1 MRIHRLLLSCGVIGV
16 IGTLALTLASQ
27 QLSRS
32 QSELLQTQ
40 ALLGQT
46 SRDVAELVVLTHEY
60 VLHASPRVDYQ
71 WQKQQQNIIDRLHD
85 LGDQLEAPPLQA
97 QQHLSAMIHL
107 FADLRDLPQSSG
119 NGLQQRRR
127 ELMQQQLLANA
138 RELSQ
143 AIDQW
148 NQLVNANH
156 ARTQQRLALLS
167 VAVPLTLL
175 VLLGICYWL
184 IWRRLLRP
192 LAHLTQVVASA
203 NSGELHTRSQLDGD
217 DELGELSR
225 AFDALALDMVAQLKN
240 EVALRQAVEAT
251 IRASE
256 QRFRDLLNTMDGIV
270 WEADARTFQ
279 ITFISEQAER
289 LLGYACREWLQPGFW
304 MAHRHPEDR
313 EWAADYCASHTA
325 RKEAHDFE
333 YRFICQDGR
342 MVWLHDVVTVVCEND
357 QPRWLRG
364 IMVDISRQ
372 KSAEAE
378 IIAAQQHLQATLT
391 ALPDLLFEVDDK
403 GTIYSLH
410 VPNRSLMA
418 VQPEQCIGKSFSDLL
433 PAATAQI
440 CLQAIDEARRSGTSK
455 GMEYSLEL
463 PHGTLWFEASV
474 ATLADDQS
482 EESRFIFIARDITA
496 SKRAS
501 EEIKNLA
508 FFDALT
514 QLPNRRL
521 LLDRLNQARMN
532 SARGEHY
539 CALLLSDLDNF
550 KSLNDTQGHDV
561 GDQLL
566 IEAANRFKSCLREG
580 DTVARLGGDEFV
592 VILNNLGNAE
602 QAARQA
608 ERLASKIGKTL
619 GQPYELKVEQPDGSL
634 GLHQHHCS
642 LSIGI
647 TLFHGHDLSADELLK
662 RADTA
667 MYQAKKSGRNALR
680 FFDLKM
686 QEAVSQLA
694 SLENDLRRAVL
705 EQQFELFYQV
715 QVDSND
721 QALGAEVLLRWRHP
735 ERGLVSP
742 ADFIP
747 LAEETGLILPL
758 GHWVLHTACAR
769 LAQWAEDIRL
779 AGLTLAVNV
788 SPRQFALPTFVEEVL
803 ALLEHTGAN
812 PARLKLELTESL
824 LLDNADEIIAK
835 MARLKAHGVG
845 FALDDFGTGY
855 SSLSYLK
862 RLPLDQLKIDQTFVR
877 DLLEDPNDAAIART
891 VITLGQ
897 SMGLAVIAEG
907 VETSAQRHFLAAAG
921 CAAYQGY
928 LFSRPLPVEEFEQLI
943 GGVWQQPTQAQG

>member
-1 MRIHRLLLSCGVIGV
+1 MRIHRLLLSCGLLGV
-16 IGTLALTLASQ
+16 VGTLALTLASQ

-32 QSELLQTQ
+32 QSDLLQSQ
-40 ALLGQT
+40 AQVSQT
-46 SRDVAELVVLTHEY
+46 TRDVAELVLLTYEY

-71 WQKQQQNIIDRLHD
+71 WHKQQEGITRRLHELGDRL
-85 LGDQLEAPPLQA
+85 GAQPTQA
-97 QQHLSAMIHL
+97 QQHLSAMGDL
-107 FADLRDLPQSSG
+107 FADLRDLQPSS
-119 NGLQQRRR
+119 NPLQKRRR
-127 ELMQQQLLANA
+127 DFMQQQLLANA

-143 AIDQW
+143 AIEQW
-148 NQLVNANH
+148 NQLINASH
-156 ARTQQRLALLS
+156 TRSQQQLALLS
-167 VAVPLTLL
+167 VVIPLTLL
-175 VLLGICYWL
+175 VLLGVCSWL

-203 NSGELHTRSQLDGD
+203 NAGELHTRSELDGD

-225 AFDALALDMVAQLKN
+225 AFDALALDMVAQLKS
-240 EVALRQAVEAT
+240 EVALRQSVEAA

-270 WEADARTFQ
+270 WEADASTFQ
-279 ITFISEQAER
+279 ITFISDQAER
-289 LLGYACREWLQPGFW
+289 LLGYPCRDWLQPGFW
-304 MAHRHPEDR
+304 IEHVHPDDR
-313 EWAADYCASHTA
+313 DWASDYCAQHTQ

-342 MVWLHDVVTVVCEND
+342 SVWLHDVVTVVCEND

-364 IMVDISRQ
+364 VMVDISRQ
-372 KSAEAE
+372 KQDEAE
-378 IIAAQQHLQATLT
+378 IIAAKQHLQATLT

-410 VPNRSLMA
+410 APNRGMLP
-418 VQPEQCIGKSFSDLL
+418 VEPEQCIGRTFGELL
-433 PAATAQI
+433 PAATAHI
-440 CLQAIDEARRSGTSK
+440 CLQAIDEARHFGTSQ
-455 GMEYSLEL
+455 GMEYSLDL
-463 PHGTLWFEASV
+463 PQGTLWFEASV
-474 ATLADDQS
+474 ATLADKQS
-482 EESRFIFIARDITA
+482 PEARFIFIARDITT

-532 SARGEHY
+532 SARSEHY

-608 ERLASKIGKTL
+608 ERLASKIGKAL
-619 GQPYELKVEQPDGSL
+619 GQPYELQVELADGSR
-634 GLHQHHCS
+634 GVHQHHCS

-647 TLFHGHDLSADELLK
+647 SLFHGHDLSADELLK

-686 QEAVSQLA
+686 QEAVSQQA
-694 SLENDLRRAVL
+694 RLENDLRRAVL
-705 EQQFELFYQV
+705 DEQFELYYQI
-715 QVDSND
+715 QVDAHD
-721 QALGAEVLLRWRHP
+721 QPLGAEVLLRWHHP
-735 ERGLVSP
+735 QHGVVSP

-758 GHWVLHTACAR
+758 GHWVLRNACMR
-769 LAQWAEDIRL
+769 LAAWADDLRM

-803 ALLEHTGAN
+803 SLLEYTGAN

-824 LLDNADEIIAK
+824 LLENTDEIIAK
-835 MARLKAHGVG
+835 MTQLKAHGVG

-907 VETSAQRHFLAAAG
+907 VECRAQRHFLADAG

-928 LFSRPLPVEEFEQLI
+928 LFGRPVPIDVFEQLI
-943 GGVWQQPTQAQG
+943 SEVQYPASLAQI

>member
-1 MRIHRLLLSCGVIGV
+1 M
-16 IGTLALTLASQ
+16 
-27 QLSRS
+27 
-32 QSELLQTQ
+32 
-40 ALLGQT
+40 
-46 SRDVAELVVLTHEY
+46 
-60 VLHASPRVDYQ
+60 
-71 WQKQQQNIIDRLHD
+71 
-85 LGDQLEAPPLQA
+85 
-97 QQHLSAMIHL
+97 
-107 FADLRDLPQSSG
+107 
-119 NGLQQRRR
+119 
-127 ELMQQQLLANA
+127 
-138 RELSQ
+138 
-143 AIDQW
+143 
-148 NQLVNANH
+148 
-156 ARTQQRLALLS
+156 LS
-167 VAVPLTLL
+167 VVIPLTLL
-175 VLLGICYWL
+175 GLLGICSWL

-192 LAHLTQVVASA
+192 LAHLTEVVASA
-203 NSGELHTRSQLDGD
+203 SAGELHTRSELDGD

-225 AFDALALDMVAQLKN
+225 AFDALALDMVVQLKN
-240 EVALRQAVEAT
+240 EVALRQSVEAA

-289 LLGYACREWLQPGFW
+289 LLGYACRDWLQPGFW
-304 MAHRHPEDR
+304 MAHVHPDDR
-313 EWAADYCASHTA
+313 DWATDYCARHTQ

-333 YRFICQDGR
+333 YRFLRQDGR
-342 MVWLHDVVTVVCEND
+342 IVWLHDVVTVVCEND

-372 KSAEAE
+372 KQTEAE

-391 ALPDLLFEVDDK
+391 ALPDLLFEVDGK

-410 VPNRSLMA
+410 APNHTLLA
-418 VQPEQCIGKSFSDLL
+418 VQPEQCIGKTFGELL
-433 PAATAQI
+433 PAATANI
-440 CLQAIDEARRSGTSK
+440 CLQAIDEARHTGLSQ
-455 GMEYSLEL
+455 GMEYALDL
-463 PHGTLWFEASV
+463 PQGMLWFEASV
-474 ATLADDQS
+474 APLADKQAG
-482 EESRFIFIARDITA
+482 EPRFIFIARDITA

-532 SARGEHY
+532 SARSEHY

-566 IEAANRFKSCLREG
+566 IEAASRFKACLREG

-608 ERLASKIGKTL
+608 ERLASKIGQVL
-619 GQPYELKVEQPDGSL
+619 SQPYELQVELADGSL
-634 GLHQHHCS
+634 GVHQHHCS

-647 TLFHGHDLSADELLK
+647 SLFHGHDLSADELLK

-694 SLENDLRRAVL
+694 RLENDLRRAVL
-705 EQQFELFYQV
+705 EEQFELFYQI
-715 QVDSND
+715 QVDAHD

-735 ERGLVSP
+735 QRGVVSP

-758 GHWVLHTACAR
+758 GHWVLRNACMR
-769 LAQWAEDIRL
+769 LAAWADDSRL
-779 AGLTLAVNV
+779 ADLTLAVNV

-803 ALLEHTGAN
+803 SLLAHTGAN

-824 LLDNADEIIAK
+824 LLENTDEIIAK
-835 MARLKAHGVG
+835 MTQLKAHGVG

-907 VETSAQRHFLAAAG
+907 VECSAQRHFSLKRVV
-921 CAAYQGY
+921 
-928 LFSRPLPVEEFEQLI
+928 RPIRATCSVDPCR
-943 GGVWQQPTQAQG
+943 

>member
-1 MRIHRLLLSCGVIGV
+1 MRIHRLLLSCGVLGV

-27 QLSRS
+27 QLTRS
-32 QSELLQTQ
+32 QSAMLQSQTQ
-40 ALLGQT
+40 VSQT
-46 SRDVAELVVLTHEY
+46 SRDVAELVLLTYEY
-60 VLHASPRVDYQ
+60 VLHATPRVDYQ
-71 WQKQQQNIIDRLHD
+71 WQKQQQELTRRLHE
-85 LGDQLEAPPLQA
+85 LGNQLETQPLQA
-97 QQHLSAMIHL
+97 QQHLSVMADL
-107 FADLRDLPQSSG
+107 FADLRDLPSSG
-119 NGLQQRRR
+119 SAAQQRQRD
-127 ELMQQQLLANA
+127 LMQHQLLVNA

-143 AIDQW
+143 TIEQW
-148 NQLVNANH
+148 NQLINTSH
-156 ARTQQRLALLS
+156 AKSQQQLAVLS
-167 VAVPLTLL
+167 VVIPLTLL
-175 VLLGICYWL
+175 GLLGICSWL

-203 NSGELHTRSQLDGD
+203 STGELHTRSELDGD

-240 EVALRQAVEAT
+240 EVALRQSVEAA

-270 WEADARTFQ
+270 WEADARNFQ

-289 LLGYACREWLQPGFW
+289 LLGYACRDWLQPGFW
-304 MAHRHPEDR
+304 MAHVHPDDR
-313 EWAADYCASHTA
+313 DWATDYCARHTE

-333 YRFICQDGR
+333 YRFICLDGR
-342 MVWLHDVVTVVCEND
+342 VVWLHDVVTVVCEND

-372 KSAEAE
+372 KQAEAE

-391 ALPDLLFEVDDK
+391 ALPDLLFEVDGK

-410 VPNRSLMA
+410 APNHNLLA
-418 VQPEQCIGKSFSDLL
+418 VQPEQCIGKTFGELL
-433 PAATAQI
+433 PAATANI
-440 CLQAIDEARRSGTSK
+440 CLQAIDEARHTGLSQ
-455 GMEYSLEL
+455 GMEYALDL
-463 PHGTLWFEASV
+463 PQGTLWFEASV
-474 ATLADDQS
+474 APLAEKQAD
-482 EESRFIFIARDITA
+482 EPRFIFIARDITA

-532 SARGEHY
+532 SARSEHY

-566 IEAANRFKSCLREG
+566 IEAASRFKACLREG

-608 ERLASKIGKTL
+608 ERLASKIGQVL
-619 GQPYELKVEQPDGSL
+619 SQPYELQVELADGSL
-634 GLHQHHCS
+634 GMHQHHCS

-647 TLFHGHDLSADELLK
+647 SLFHGHDLSADELLK

-694 SLENDLRRAVL
+694 RLENDLRRAVL
-705 EQQFELFYQV
+705 EEQFELFYQI
-715 QVDSND
+715 QVDAHD

-735 ERGLVSP
+735 LRGVVSP

-758 GHWVLHTACAR
+758 GHWVLRNACMR
-769 LAQWAEDIRL
+769 LAAWADDSRL
-779 AGLTLAVNV
+779 ADLTLAVNV

-803 ALLEHTGAN
+803 SLLAHTGAN

-824 LLDNADEIIAK
+824 LLENTDEIIAK
-835 MARLKAHGVG
+835 MTQLKAHGVG

-907 VETSAQRHFLAAAG
+907 VECSAQRHFLAEAG

-928 LFSRPLPVEEFEQLI
+928 LFGRPMPIEEFEQLVS
-943 GGVWQQPTQAQG
+943 GVQCQSSLAQV